1 MLYRLSYAHHCHPNT
16 REPCVSGTP
25 GLARFKNDNTRAGAR
40 IGWQV
45 VAGETER
52 SQSSLRFATGL
63 DLFFAR
69 VPGTALRCVPGF
81 PITATGTQ
89 KARRTIAASRLG
101 CEWKGTVPQGGT
113 VPLRRSEGCRPMG
126 AHRQECATC
135 RPRRA
140 SVECMGWRT
149 PQSSESGVEPP
160 HSKKDA

>member
-40 IGWQV
+40 VGWQV

-69 VPGTALRCVPGF
+69 VPGTALRAGLPDNSNRDAKS
-81 PITATGTQ
+81 ATYN
-89 KARRTIAASRLG
+89 RRFAA
-101 CEWKGTVPQGGT
+101 
-113 VPLRRSEGCRPMG
+113 
-126 AHRQECATC
+126 
-135 RPRRA
+135 
-140 SVECMGWRT
+140 
-149 PQSSESGVEPP
+149 GV
-160 HSKKDA
+160 